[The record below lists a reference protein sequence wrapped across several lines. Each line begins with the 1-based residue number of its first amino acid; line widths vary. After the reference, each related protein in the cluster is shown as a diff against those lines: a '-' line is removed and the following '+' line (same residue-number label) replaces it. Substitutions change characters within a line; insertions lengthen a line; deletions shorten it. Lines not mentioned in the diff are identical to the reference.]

1 MKRIVYILTLSVM
14 LVSCELETSGNKELD
29 GYWQMSQVDTL
40 STGGVADTREA
51 LVYWGVQG
59 KLLQIRFSENGKF
72 LGEGLLFR
80 FNRENGM
87 LTLSSPILHHLY
99 ETDEPISDVELLKPF
114 GIFNLEEVFSIE
126 ELNDD
131 VMVLAS
137 DTLRLHFRRY

>member
-80 FNRENGM
+80 FNRDNGM

>member
-1 MKRIVYILTLSVM
+1 MKRIVYILTLCVM

-80 FNRENGM
+80 FNRDNGM